1 LYKLKDRETPLL
13 FPELFP
19 LGGGLNENNRWMKLS
34 KLMPWDELD
43 EVYSQYFSSSMG
55 RPAKDSRL
63 MIGLL
68 VAKHIKRISDEIV
81 VEEFMESPYIQAFCG
96 HEMFVTDEAVM
107 DPSLLSKQRKRLG
120 KEFFETFET
129 EVLNVLVENKIIRP
143 KDHML
148 DATVLPANIEYPTD
162 VKLVNRCREWLVKTI
177 SVMRRAFKIKEKVRT
192 YARTARL
199 VYTNFQ
205 RKRRKTKK
213 FIRKA
218 HKQTLQFTKRNI
230 GQLMAL
236 LETYTQRLGKK
247 KREFVLK
254 RLAVVLEIYRQQWT
268 MWKQKS
274 HQMKDRIVSLHLPHI
289 RPMVRGKDGR
299 DVEFGPKVL
308 LSWVNGF
315 CFLDHFSFS
324 AYNEAEHAEE
334 SLKKYEERF
343 GKLPK
348 VSIGDGIFGNRTN
361 RQKLKELGIRNAF
374 KPLGRPLVRTKAQ
387 KAWMKG
393 KLKLRNGHMEGII
406 GHVKKHFGL
415 DRINYRIDGG
425 EEIWTRMG
433 LLGMNL
439 STALKRI

>member
-1 LYKLKDRETPLL
+1 
-13 FPELFP
+13 
-19 LGGGLNENNRWMKLS
+19 
-34 KLMPWDELD
+34 
-43 EVYSQYFSSSMG
+43 
-55 RPAKDSRL
+55 
-63 MIGLL
+63 
-68 VAKHIKRISDEIV
+68 
-81 VEEFMESPYIQAFCG
+81 
-96 HEMFVTDEAVM
+96 
-107 DPSLLSKQRKRLG
+107 
-120 KEFFETFET
+120 
-129 EVLNVLVENKIIRP
+129 
-143 KDHML
+143 
-148 DATVLPANIEYPTD
+148 
-162 VKLVNRCREWLVKTI
+162 
-177 SVMRRAFKIKEKVRT
+177 
-192 YARTARL
+192 
-199 VYTNFQ
+199 
-205 RKRRKTKK
+205 
-213 FIRKA
+213 
-218 HKQTLQFTKRNI
+218 
-230 GQLMAL
+230 
-236 LETYTQRLGKK
+236 
-247 KREFVLK
+247 
-254 RLAVVLEIYRQQWT
+254 

-299 DVEFGPKVL
+299 DVEFGPKAL

-315 CFLDHFSFS
+315 CFLDHFAFS
-324 AYNEAEHAEE
+324 AYNEAEHAET

-361 RQKLKELGIRNAF
+361 RQKLKELGIKNAF
-374 KPLGRPLVRTKAQ
+374 KPLGRPPARTKAQ